1 MLRIRTREQQMIKLE
16 NENKLL
22 KAELYKAQANLD
34 YISVM
39 ADIDIEE
46 DEDEPETL

>member
-1 MLRIRTREQQMIKLE
+1 MFKVRTREQQMIKLE

-22 KAELYKAQANLD
+22 KAELYKTQANLD

-46 DEDEPETL
+46 EDDEPETL

>member
-1 MLRIRTREQQMIKLE
+1 MFKVRTREQQMIKLE

-46 DEDEPETL
+46 DDDEPETL